1 MISKYFRVSR
11 SHVSEASSDDFIV
24 LFPIEVGYNEM
35 VPFYG
40 IESIVSA
47 GLVNVN
53 TESKEMNYCYGVE
66 STSII
71 GKVSL
76 YDDTRLFKNQY
87 GIN

>member
-11 SHVSEASSDDFIV
+11 RHVSEASSDDFIV

-40 IESIVSA
+40 IESIVAA
-47 GLVNVN
+47 GLVNVD
-53 TESKEMNYCYGVE
+53 TESKEMNYCYGE
-66 STSII
+66 SASII